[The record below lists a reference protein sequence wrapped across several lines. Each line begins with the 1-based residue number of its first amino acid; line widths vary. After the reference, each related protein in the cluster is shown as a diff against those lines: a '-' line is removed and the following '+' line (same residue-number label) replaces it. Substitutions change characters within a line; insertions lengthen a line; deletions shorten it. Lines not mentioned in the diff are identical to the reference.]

1 MYFGFDIWH
10 AAVAY
15 YDGVAIEQLNKFMTW
30 REMLSYK
37 IQEIISNF
45 SFDINNK
52 WTVKPNDISFSISFA
67 VADIFVCGMILQIMP
82 IADSRIFLELS
93 RIFLLIR

>member
-52 WTVKPNDISFSISFA
+52 WTVKPNDISFSISL
-67 VADIFVCGMILQIMP
+67 ILQIMP